1 MFTGFFKNTFAALI
15 LGICAIGMI
24 CMQNYFDKK
33 IATSI
38 TVEAEWIVKIIPD
51 VIIFDAKAQIEKAET
66 KEIATNQLAETIT
79 KMNQILEKYEIDS
92 KNVKTENF
100 NINEYREW
108 EEDKYV
114 AKWFE
119 AHQSTTIKLE
129 KLEKEK
135 IDTIIAE
142 LSVVPNLSLILV
154 DTQNSDN
161 EKLYYE
167 AYEKA
172 LTSAYEK
179 AQKIASINGAK
190 SIKLQNISESEDSD
204 YGIYNDVYAM
214 ASKSE
219 LDQENMLDFSFG
231 EDEYS
236 VSVVATYI
244 LEY

>member
-51 VIIFDAKAQIEKAET
+51 IIIFDANAQIQKAET

-79 KMNQILEKYEIDS
+79 KMNQILEKYEINS
-92 KNVKTENF
+92 KNIKTENF
-100 NINEYREW
+100 DIWEYEEW

-114 AKWFE
+114 KKWFQ
-119 AHQSTTIKLE
+119 ANQSTTIKLE

-135 IDTIIAE
+135 IENLIAE
-142 LSVVPNLSLILV
+142 LSVIPNLSLILV

-161 EKLYYE
+161 EKLYEE

-172 LTSAYEK
+172 LTLAREK
-179 AQKIASINGAK
+179 AERIGSINGAK
-190 SIKLQNISESEDSD
+190 TIKLENLTEWENSN

-214 ASKSE
+214 VSKSE
-219 LDQENMLDFSFG
+219 LEQENMIDFSFG

-236 VSVVATYI
+236 VSVIATYI